1 MQPLRASIVATLILL
16 TIQGWTG
23 DFANL
28 FAAFPAGGVGFTI
41 GGFLRAVAGS
51 GPLVD
56 YHVLEA
62 FLILAFSL
70 ATLAI
75 SVRQRI
81 GRLFAILGAASVTSA
96 GIGGVLFVLSGFTNN
111 ANSAQMGGSFI
122 GAYAFYFLALYSTK
136 K

>member
-1 MQPLRASIVATLILL
+1 MQALRASIMATLILL

-28 FAAFPAGGVGFTI
+28 FAAFPTGGVGFTL
-41 GGFLRAVAGS
+41 GGFLHGVTSS

-62 FLILAFSL
+62 FLILSSSL
-70 ATLAI
+70 AALAL
-75 SVRQRI
+75 SFRQKI
-81 GRLFAILGAASVTSA
+81 GRLFTSLGAAAVISA